1 MSGIGSINQ
10 HALPWWQQA
19 KRTVANVVTTAVA
32 ASLLGIGLLSASA
45 PVQAAP
51 TVIQGQNP
59 CALFYQL
66 QKGKRYELQKGKRY
80 DVVKVQILGAHQGL
94 VDVMI
99 LGLPKKVNAT
109 VNGIEVNR
117 QKSKSEQ
124 IVCGKEAVGSL
135 SSYDLRSLNIDAG
148 YFQIYADGF
157 TVGTSL
163 QLR

>member
-1 MSGIGSINQ
+1 M
-10 HALPWWQQA
+10 
-19 KRTVANVVTTAVA
+19 
-32 ASLLGIGLLSASA
+32 
-45 PVQAAP
+45 
-51 TVIQGQNP
+51 
-59 CALFYQL
+59 
-66 QKGKRYELQKGKRY
+66 
-80 DVVKVQILGAHQGL
+80 VKVQILGAHQGL

-109 VNGIEVNR
+109 VNGMEVNR

-148 YFQIYADGF
+148 YFQIYADGI
-157 TVGTSL
+157 TVGKSL